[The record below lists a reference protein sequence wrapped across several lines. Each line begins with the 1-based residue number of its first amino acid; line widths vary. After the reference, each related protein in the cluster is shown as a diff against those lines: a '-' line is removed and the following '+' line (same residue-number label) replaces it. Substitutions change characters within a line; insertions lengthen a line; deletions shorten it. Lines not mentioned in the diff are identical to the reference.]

1 MRERSG
7 GELRSLYV
15 PHQDTGQTGEAE
27 AEISLR
33 YALML
38 FVVASSLIFFGLT
51 VLYST
56 SYGVAGPMYFK
67 KQLMWAGIG
76 FSLGTIVFLLGYRRM
91 VSISPWL
98 ILLSIILLGGALCFP
113 AVKGAHRWIK
123 IPHIGNIQPSE
134 YAKLAVA
141 LFLARCC
148 ADKIRNISGFTV
160 WEGVKSFF
168 RRDLMGIWSVWGG
181 LVQIGVCC
189 GSVMVMVLA
198 GKDLGTTVL
207 LGIVVVLTLFLAG
220 LKLRYVILP
229 VITVPPLLFFVIK
242 NFDAERWSRMTS
254 FLDPERCQK
263 EDGYQLWN
271 SLLALG
277 SGNWFGVGF
286 MASRLKHKYLPE
298 AHTDFILSIVGE
310 ELGLCGMCA
319 VILAYLLFLFAAVR
333 ITANASTRQG
343 IFLGASLTALLILQ
357 ACINIGVVSGAFPTK
372 GMPAPFISYGGS
384 NLVVCMLATS
394 LLLSIALETARPGFA
409 GDLID
414 DLKNYLRGVW
424 HKWI

>member
-1 MRERSG
+1 
-7 GELRSLYV
+7 
-15 PHQDTGQTGEAE
+15 
-27 AEISLR
+27 
-33 YALML
+33 
-38 FVVASSLIFFGLT
+38 
-51 VLYST
+51 
-56 SYGVAGPMYFK
+56 
-67 KQLMWAGIG
+67 
-76 FSLGTIVFLLGYRRM
+76 
-91 VSISPWL
+91 
-98 ILLSIILLGGALCFP
+98 
-113 AVKGAHRWIK
+113 
-123 IPHIGNIQPSE
+123 
-134 YAKLAVA
+134 
-141 LFLARCC
+141 
-148 ADKIRNISGFTV
+148 
-160 WEGVKSFF
+160 
-168 RRDLMGIWSVWGG
+168 
-181 LVQIGVCC
+181 
-189 GSVMVMVLA
+189 
-198 GKDLGTTVL
+198 
-207 LGIVVVLTLFLAG
+207 
-220 LKLRYVILP
+220 
-229 VITVPPLLFFVIK
+229 
-242 NFDAERWSRMTS
+242 
-254 FLDPERCQK
+254 
-263 EDGYQLWN
+263 
-271 SLLALG
+271 
-277 SGNWFGVGF
+277 